1 MSVLESLNLETIRKK
16 IKTSN
21 NPVVVTG
28 AGISTLSGIPD
39 YSSMEGLYIKDK
51 YYNPRQILSTTFFDH
66 NRIEFINWFEKTF
79 YKDYKENEIHK
90 WTNEQSV
97 LFPHLKI
104 INQNVDGFL
113 NQAINFHGNSKE
125 WKCKDC
131 EKIFEKEEVKELE
144 YVCNGCRGYLRPNI
158 VLYNESINETN
169 FKLAKKILLQADFI
183 LILGT
188 SLEVHPLSNLVLE
201 RLHLDTYWID
211 KYFPSNYWN
220 NQDIK
225 FYQADFKKLFN
236 A

>member
-1 MSVLESLNLETIRKK
+1 MPVLESLNLETIREK

-79 YKDYKENEIHK
+79 YKDYKENKIHK
-90 WTNEQSV
+90 WINEQSI
-97 LFPHLKI
+97 LFPYLKI

-113 NQAINFHGNSKE
+113 NKAINFHGNSKE
-125 WKCKDC
+125 WKCEDC
-131 EKIFEKEEVKELE
+131 EKIFKKWEVKELE
-144 YVCNGCRGYLRPNI
+144 YICNECRGYLRPNI
-158 VLYNESINETN
+158 VLYNESVDLTN
-169 FKLAKKILLQADFI
+169 FKLSKKYLLQSDFI

-188 SLEVHPLSNLVLE
+188 SLEVYPLSEMVLD
-201 RLHLDTYWID
+201 RFHLDTYWID
-211 KYFPSNYWN
+211 KNFPDKYWE

-225 FYQADFKKLFN
+225 FYQTDLKDLF
-236 A
+236 

>member
-1 MSVLESLNLETIRKK
+1 MSVLESLNLETIREK

-158 VLYNESINETN
+158 VLYNESVDLTN
-169 FKLAKKILLQADFI
+169 FKLAQKYLLQSDFI

-188 SLEVHPLSNLVLE
+188 SLEVYPLSEMVLD
-201 RLHLDTYWID
+201 RLHLDAYWID
-211 KYFPSNYWN
+211 KNFPDKYWE

-225 FYQADFKKLFN
+225 FYQTDLKKLFN